1 MTKETKA
8 ESKVLTIEDLK
19 QERQRL
25 EFAHQ
30 QLVANVNAHLG
41 AIQLIDDLIKKL
53 EGSTTIEGH

>member
-1 MTKETKA
+1 MTETKEKTLKL
-8 ESKVLTIEDLK
+8 EYLK

-41 AIQLIDDLIKKL
+41 VMQWLDEQIAKL
-53 EGSTTIEGH
+53 ESKECEDKTR